1 VQALISLENKEEMA
15 KYSDFNKGQTW
26 KIYCNNADQD
36 EESEKLKEYANTLD
50 GDMGNL
56 EENLK

>member
-1 VQALISLENKEEMA
+1 MA
-15 KYSDFNKGQTW
+15 KYSEFNKAQTW